1 MNKELV
7 VNRSL
12 YHLLEVLFDLD
23 NYQFDNDVVKI
34 LNDLKTLVDSKIYS
48 SFNFED
54 SIYQLEPD
62 LVLLFKPVEKK

>member
-12 YHLLEVLFDLD
+12 YHLLEVLLDLD

-54 SIYQLEPD
+54 SIYQLQPD
-62 LVLLFKPVEKK
+62 LVLLFKPLEKK

>member
-54 SIYQLEPD
+54 SIYQLQPD
-62 LVLLFKPVEKK
+62 LVLLFKPLEKK